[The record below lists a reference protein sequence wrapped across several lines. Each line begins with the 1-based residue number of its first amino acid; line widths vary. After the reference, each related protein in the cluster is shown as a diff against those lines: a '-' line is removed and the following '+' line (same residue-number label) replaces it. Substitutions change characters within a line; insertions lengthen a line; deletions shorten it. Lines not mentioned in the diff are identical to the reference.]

1 MAAIFQTLTP
11 ALSAS
16 NVEAESKSGGGR
28 RRRRKGRRRNKRGGR
43 RGSRT

>member
-11 ALSAS
+11 AVSAS
-16 NVEAESKSGGGR
+16 QVQAETKSGGGR
-28 RRRRKGRRRNKRGGR
+28 RRRRKKGGRRGGR

>member
-11 ALSAS
+11 AVSAS
-16 NVEAESKSGGGR
+16 NVQAETKSGGGR
-28 RRRRKGRRRNKRGGR
+28 RRRRKKGGRRGGR